1 MCHRVLISFG
11 LFLALLFTACDARLP
26 APGQTPS
33 PSPPTATAL
42 KSPTPSPTPP
52 RPTATAPKPTPTVS
66 TPAELPRDFQYDPE
80 TPLNIELGSESEVDG
95 IQIINLS
102 YASLMGDTVP
112 ATLVIPAGEG
122 PFPAVLYLHCG
133 HLATCTKAE
142 FSSEMI
148 ELAHVGIA
156 SLAINGPL
164 LRMSAANFDPEPMFI
179 YSVLDIRRGIDF
191 LSTLPKID
199 PDRIGF
205 VGHSYGATTGG
216 ILAGVE
222 PRIRAFVLMAGHAQV
237 SAVDGPAS
245 IAYLDA
251 INYIGHASPAAV
263 YFQFAEEDLFISHDA
278 AELFYQT
285 ASEPKYITWYP
296 TGHDFNSDARYDRI
310 QWLVEQLSPAD

>member
-1 MCHRVLISFG
+1 MSHRVPICYG
-11 LFLALLFTACDARLP
+11 LSLALLFAACDARVP
-26 APGQTPS
+26 APALTPS
-33 PSPPTATAL
+33 PSPIPPHPTATAAVTATEPATATAL
-42 KSPTPSPTPP
+42 KAEPTL
-52 RPTATAPKPTPTVS
+52 S
-66 TPAELPRDFQYDPE
+66 TPAELPRNFEYDAE
-80 TPLNIELGSESEVDG
+80 TPLNVDIGSESEVDG
-95 IQIINLS
+95 IQVIDLS
-102 YASLMGDTVP
+102 YDSLMGDTVP

-133 HLATCTKAE
+133 HSASCNKAR
-142 FSSEMI
+142 FIPEMI
-148 ELAHVGIA
+148 ELAGYGIA

-164 LRMSAANFDPEPMFI
+164 LRMSKANFDPEPMFI

-191 LSTLPKID
+191 LSSLPEID
-199 PDRIGF
+199 PDRIGY

-237 SAVDGPAS
+237 SVADGPAS

-251 INYIGHASPAAV
+251 VNYIGQASPAAV
-263 YFQFAEEDLFISHDA
+263 YFQFAEEDLFISHEA

-296 TGHDFNSDARYDRI
+296 TGHDFNPDARHDRI
-310 QWLVEQLSPAD
+310 AWLVEQLSGAD